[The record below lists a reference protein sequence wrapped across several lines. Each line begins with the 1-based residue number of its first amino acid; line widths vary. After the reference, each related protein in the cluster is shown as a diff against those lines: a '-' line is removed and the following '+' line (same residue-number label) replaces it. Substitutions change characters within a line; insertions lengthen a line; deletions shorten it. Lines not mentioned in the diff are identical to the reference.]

1 LGTSRQCPVPAFFTV
16 YVPAPIAAEAVVIG
30 QATSVA
36 ANAVTPAAAAAPARH
51 RARWGRAARVVGG

>member
-1 LGTSRQCPVPAFFTV
+1 MPTFFTV

-51 RARWGRAARVVGG
+51 RARWGLAARVGGG